1 MLHFVFY
8 AIVAFFLYQFAMNM
22 DWDSAGRDATRT
34 VENTAGSA
42 VDSVE
47 NSSVGRSLSDS
58 VGAVRDLLP

>member
-22 DWDSAGRDATRT
+22 DWDSAGRDVSR
-34 VENTAGSA
+34 TAGNA
-42 VDSVE
+42 VEKVE
-47 NSSVGRSLSDS
+47 DSSVGRTVSDS